1 MINYKSS
8 ASAMIYRDGGSLELR
23 FTAEDNKDY
32 CILIEVVSDSP
43 NDCKRYHQ
51 PMLFKGSFSINSNK
65 PEDFICHLTWQQLST
80 LIDTIKVD
88 TGQNYKQHSDSFYFN
103 LIKNI
108 SDNNGWLIES

>member
-8 ASAMIYRDGGSLELR
+8 ANAMIYRDGGSLEFR

-65 PEDFICHLTWQQLST
+65 PEDFICYLTWQQLST